1 MTPEDHDRSG
11 ELRAAADA
19 ASRHASPIPVAHI
32 KTRAARRTR
41 RRSALAGLAAIA
53 LIAGAVTVA
62 ANSGDRDG
70 TNVIT
75 SRPKTTT
82 TTEATATTQPGPTT
96 TGVAPE
102 TTLPVIV
109 SPTTIPAPA
118 TTRPPQSTTTTTPPP
133 SLRYHI
139 EITAPDPGTVAAG
152 QEATFEVVV
161 YNDGPTAID
170 FGSPHID
177 YGDNTS
183 EDYWNYPAYK
193 PCQPGDA
200 GPSVDSRFTF
210 RHAYQTPGTFTV
222 VVTGQTCGGMG
233 PRTSAQA
240 NTSVDIAQP

>member
-1 MTPEDHDRSG
+1 
-11 ELRAAADA
+11 
-19 ASRHASPIPVAHI
+19 
-32 KTRAARRTR
+32 
-41 RRSALAGLAAIA
+41 
-53 LIAGAVTVA
+53 
-62 ANSGDRDG
+62 
-70 TNVIT
+70 
-75 SRPKTTT
+75 
-82 TTEATATTQPGPTT
+82 
-96 TGVAPE
+96 
-102 TTLPVIV
+102 
-109 SPTTIPAPA
+109 
-118 TTRPPQSTTTTTPPP
+118 
-133 SLRYHI
+133 
-139 EITAPDPGTVAAG
+139 
-152 QEATFEVVV
+152 VVV